1 VEIAKSVGF
10 NSPQLAALRL
20 NLSLIDT
27 PWLAAGNF
35 ITFMIKKIAS
45 IYTITI
51 VIFGFF
57 ALALA
62 EKSAELYLPI
72 GRSPGLSDKFN
83 LTGTIAEVSS
93 QDQTLTVMTG
103 ASGTDTVTITEY
115 TLIFLD
121 KSKLRQ
127 PNQYGTFSDIKAGML
142 IEVRFEADK
151 RHRPAEWIKLQI
163 DK

>member
-1 VEIAKSVGF
+1 MMKK
-10 NSPQLAALRL
+10 NTAL
-20 NLSLIDT
+20 
-27 PWLAAGNF
+27 
-35 ITFMIKKIAS
+35 
-45 IYTITI
+45 YTI
-51 VIFGFF
+51 VLVVFGFF
-57 ALALA
+57 APALA

-72 GRSPGLSDKFN
+72 GRSPGLSDKLN
-83 LTGTIAEVSS
+83 LIGTIAAVNS
-93 QDQTLTVMTG
+93 QDQTLTVTG
-103 ASGTDTVTITEY
+103 ASGTDIVTITEY

-127 PNQYGTFSDIKAGML
+127 PNQYGTFSDFKTGLL

>member
-1 VEIAKSVGF
+1 
-10 NSPQLAALRL
+10 
-20 NLSLIDT
+20 
-27 PWLAAGNF
+27 
-35 ITFMIKKIAS
+35 MMKKITALF
-45 IYTITI
+45 TITI

-57 ALALA
+57 VPALAQ
-62 EKSAELYLPI
+62 KSAELYLPI
-72 GRSPGLSDKFN
+72 GRSPGLSDK
-83 LTGTIAEVSS
+83 LSLIGTIAEVNS

-103 ASGTDTVTITEY
+103 ASATDTVTTSEY

-127 PNQYGTFSDIKAGML
+127 PNRYGTFSDFKTGMR

-151 RHRPAEWIKLQI
+151 RHRPAQWIKLQI